1 MNYHRTNFGKLIIS
15 RNGDMYTTFHKLNL
29 IIIKGNG
36 NVLNINHEISKLII
50 NGSDNN
56 IEISSS
62 GNVKQ
67 IILKGNINK
76 ITSKSPQIL
85 NISDFGSGNKRIFD
99 RIEDEDDED
108 DNIEIQPQ
116 RYVVDSEHEDTE
128 EDVNEEEDEL
138 GNNNNQNNYQSH
150 GDMILEIVRN
160 INVLIERTNMLNN
173 SVMHIFNL
181 NMEINTTNIES
192 ILSNLVDI
200 SFKNKDNN
208 KDNEKCAICYENF
221 LENEQIKMTG
231 CFHLFHFQCIKKWIE
246 TKSESPDCPICRMK
260 L

>member
-1 MNYHRTNFGKLIIS
+1 
-15 RNGDMYTTFHKLNL
+15 MYTTFHKLNL

-36 NVLNINHEISKLII
+36 NVLNINHEINKLII

-128 EDVNEEEDEL
+128 EDDNA
-138 GNNNNQNNYQSH
+138 
-150 GDMILEIVRN
+150 
-160 INVLIERTNMLNN
+160 VLK
-173 SVMHIFNL
+173 
-181 NMEINTTNIES
+181 
-192 ILSNLVDI
+192 LSSL
-200 SFKNKDNN
+200 
-208 KDNEKCAICYENF
+208 
-221 LENEQIKMTG
+221 
-231 CFHLFHFQCIKKWIE
+231 W
-246 TKSESPDCPICRMK
+246 
-260 L
+260 